1 MGPMPFISP
10 LPLPAPSVERAWV
23 ALVRAQ
29 VEGALAGLLALPD
42 EVRLDARWAEALA
55 QVRGVVLRP
64 AERLRPALL
73 LAGYCLARGST
84 VVPAGLWRFAAGL
97 ELLHACQALHAEVLA
112 LSGSPRDSTALSA
125 RLAPERTGEH
135 LAVVVG
141 DHLFARALE
150 TMMEADVP
158 GAVAASEYCL
168 RLHRVT
174 TAGLF
179 RAEQGGGLLERGGVW
194 RALRLVRLRAVRE
207 GLASSLVC
215 GAMLAGADGDARL
228 RLARVG
234 CGVGLAA
241 GLRQEWAGLSG
252 FARGRCGFPLVA
264 AWSRATP
271 EARRELESLERL
283 PHDERDGA
291 VVARVRFLVEEAGG
305 FSATESL
312 MARATFGSLR
322 ALSSLPNPQGVR
334 DLLQAL
340 IGSLAHQTVTGD
352 AP

>member
-1 MGPMPFISP
+1 MGLMPFISP

-29 VEGALAGLLALPD
+29 VEGVLAGLLELPD
-42 EVRLDARWAEALA
+42 EVRLDAQWAEALVR
-55 QVRGVVLRP
+55 VRGVVLRP
-64 AERLRPALL
+64 AERSRAALL

-97 ELLHACQALHAEVLA
+97 ELLHACQALHADPTV
-112 LSGSPRDSTALSA
+112 LSA
-125 RLAPERTGEH
+125 RLAPERTGEQ

-150 TMMEADVP
+150 TMLEAGVP
-158 GAVAASEYCL
+158 GAVEASEYCL

-179 RAEQGGGLLERGGVW
+179 RAEQGGGLLEPGGVS

-234 CGVGLAA
+234 CGVGLAV
-241 GLRQEWAGLSG
+241 GLRQEGAGWAG
-252 FARGRCGFPLVA
+252 FARGRCAFPIVA
-264 AWSRATP
+264 AWSRASP

-283 PHDERDGA
+283 PHGERDGA
-291 VVARVRFLVEEAGG
+291 VLARVRVLVDEAGG

-312 MARATFGSLR
+312 MARSMLGALR
-322 ALSSLPNPQGVR
+322 ALTALPNPQGVR

-340 IGSLAHQTVTGD
+340 IGSRAHQTVTGD